1 MSTKE
6 DPDKAYMTTQNK
18 NQSFEQ
24 VYLQYV
30 KPVYYAAYGILKDN
44 GDAEDIAHD
53 VFLAYWQMKEPE
65 QIRDLRSY
73 LLKTARNK
81 ALTLLRKKGR
91 EEPSD
96 EIASLGDSES
106 HDGEDTESLAGQ
118 ITKEIHRLPSEERQ
132 IFIMHVNAGLGF
144 RQIAKVMEMS
154 VPTVYRRYREAVRHL
169 WDSVKE

>member
-1 MSTKE
+1 
-6 DPDKAYMTTQNK
+6 MTAQNE

-30 KPVYYAAYGILKDN
+30 KPVYYVAYGILKDN

-53 VFLAYWQMKEPE
+53 VFLAYWQMKEPK
-65 QIRDLRSY
+65 QIRDLRNY
-73 LLKTARNK
+73 LLKMARNK
-81 ALTLLRKKGR
+81 ALTLLRKKER

-96 EIASLGDSES
+96 EIAALGDSDQ
-106 HDGEDTESLAGQ
+106 HDCEDKASLTGQ
-118 ITKEIHRLPSEERQ
+118 IKKEIHQLPSEERQ

-154 VPTVYRRYREAVRHL
+154 VPTVYRRYREAIRRL
-169 WDSVKE
+169 RDSLKD